1 MLPVPPPKSPAPED
15 PSSPEADQ
23 AARKA
28 LTRLWNNQARA
39 FHAECLLESRQKD
52 TRVEDIQNALVENLI
67 LPLGSLEGFQQVS
80 RGDFE
85 APEDLYTVGINPPP
99 ATDQMEKDQYGARL
113 QESWWRVQAS
123 QGEILAYVALAPQ
136 GEELRVQTLTLRS
149 SHLGALISRTDAA
162 DQKQVARILE
172 LIQAG
177 KGDELY
183 GKVSSPGLQTSLTPD
198 AMKIEIKQLR
208 DALPQG
214 KVQPRLVEGWRWFS
228 SEGWTRSYRYKLPG
242 RKAELEM
249 QVNLNEADRL
259 LSGLTWNVVGSQRG
273 GEF

>member
-1 MLPVPPPKSPAPED
+1 MLPLAPPQSPAPEAL
-15 PSSPEADQ
+15 SPEVEQ

-28 LTRLWNNQARA
+28 LTRLWSNHAQA
-39 FHAECLLESRQKD
+39 FHAECLLASRQKD
-52 TRVEDIQNALVENLI
+52 TRAEDIQSALIENLT
-67 LPLGSLEGFQQVS
+67 LPIGTLEEIQQVS
-80 RGDFE
+80 REDFE
-85 APEDLYTVGINPPP
+85 APEDLHTVGINPPA
-99 ATDQMEKDQYGARL
+99 ATSQMEKDQYGARL
-113 QESWWRVQAS
+113 QESWWRVRAS
-123 QGEILAYVALAPQ
+123 QGQVLAYVALAPQ

-149 SHLGALISRTDAA
+149 SRLGSLMSRADAA

-183 GKVSSPGLQTSLTPD
+183 GKVASPGLQASLTPD
-198 AMKIEIKQLR
+198 AVKIEIKQFR

-214 KVQPRLVEGWRWFS
+214 KVQPRLEEGWRWFS

-249 QVNLNEADRL
+249 QVNLNEGDRL
-259 LSGLTWNVVGSQRG
+259 LSGLTWNVAGSQRG

>member
-1 MLPVPPPKSPAPED
+1 MLPVAPPQSPDPEAL
-15 PSSPEADQ
+15 SPEVDQ

-28 LTRLWNNQARA
+28 LARLWSNQARA
-39 FHAECLLESRQKD
+39 FHTECLLESRQKD
-52 TRVEDIQNALVENLI
+52 TRVEDIQSALIENLT
-67 LPLGSLEGFQQVS
+67 LPIGPLEEIQQVS

-85 APEDLYTVGINPPP
+85 SPEDLHTLGINPSP
-99 ATDQMEKDQYGARL
+99 ATGQMERDQLGAKL
-113 QESWWRVQAS
+113 QESWWRVRAS
-123 QGEILAYVALAPQ
+123 QGQVLAYVALAPQ
-136 GEELRVQTLTLRS
+136 GQELRVQTLTLRS
-149 SHLGALISRTDAA
+149 SRLGSLMSRADAA

-183 GKVSSPGLQTSLTPD
+183 GKVASPGLQASLTPD
-198 AMKIEIKQLR
+198 AVKIEIKQLR
-208 DALPQG
+208 AALPQG
-214 KVQPRLVEGWRWFS
+214 KVQPRLEEGWRWFS

-249 QVNLNEADRL
+249 QVNLNEGDRL
-259 LSGLTWNVVGSQRG
+259 LSGLTWNVAGSQRG